1 MREGPYTVANYSSLL
16 LLIPHICWEEKVRCV
31 CNKTSSKYVCFKK
44 ECAESNSMV
53 KGPENAQRKDT
64 IKRSVFDQHEK
75 TLLELKTIGF
85 AGINLLDN

>member
-1 MREGPYTVANYSSLL
+1 MYYYSFLTSVDKSKCDVYVTDIYKACSLEVVGEL
-16 LLIPHICWEEKVRCV
+16 KKIQ
-31 CNKTSSKYVCFKK
+31 K